1 MLTLQ
6 NDPPSLESVT
16 KEKDQYKD
24 YGKSIRKLITDCL
37 QKDPAKRPSATE
49 LLKHPFFK
57 KAKDKNYLQRTL
69 LAEIPDVEKRASLKR
84 HKQRISDAKR
94 YSESGDW
101 KWDLDQDTK
110 LENANNSSAN
120 NSSASNSSA
129 NNSSSESNQSSDNNN
144 LNKDV
149 YQSDPFEQKTI
160 KLTLRIRNINRELN
174 DILFEFKSHGNLF
187 NLFNCIVINLNY
199 FTDTP
204 EGVAHELIDDGL
216 INNKDLIVI
225 KSNLEKLI
233 NNYIITKQPCTV
245 TFALVNVCTFNY
257 F

>member
-37 QKDPAKRPSATE
+37 QKDPTKRPSATE

-57 KAKDKNYLQRTL
+57 KAKDKSYLQRTL

-110 LENANNSSAN
+110 ME
-120 NSSASNSSA
+120 SA
-129 NNSSSESNQSSDNNN
+129 NNSSSESNQSSESNNS
-144 LNKDV
+144 NKDV

-160 KLTLRIRNINRELN
+160 KLTLRIRNIDGELN

-187 NLFNCIVINLNY
+187 HLFYCTAINMNY

-204 EGVAHELIDDGL
+204 EGVAYELIDDGL

-245 TFALVNVCTFNY
+245 TFALVNFSTFN
-257 F
+257 FF